1 MQTFN
6 TKNQITEKQR
16 LIEKYC
22 TGNDAIS
29 SYNKRSLRKDIQLLE
44 LLNSETYELEDY
56 QENTM
61 LYNKKEFQTINESFR
76 CFTDFD
82 GFKIGNPLDEDI
94 IIRAF
99 GSTSGTVVADIK
111 GIVYINDSYYRV
123 EIDLI
128 SVGDQKLLVD
138 SDNEDAISI
147 CKEYHTTVDEFL
159 EEFNNCQCIYESKY
173 YLYKKL
179 SENGLTEWKNNS
191 WFEPRVVIKNLSGNT
206 MYDAYE
212 SGTLD
217 VEVYD
222 SIENFKTLVQKSEL
236 NEYAEYYL
244 DNM

>member
-1 MQTFN
+1 MRTFN
-6 TKNQITEKQR
+6 INEQINNKKR

-44 LLNSETYELEDY
+44 LLNCNTYELEDY

-61 LYNKKEFQTINESFR
+61 LYNKKQFQTINENFR
-76 CFTDFD
+76 CFVDFD

-111 GIVYINDSYYRV
+111 GIVFIEDFYYKV

-128 SVGDQKLLVD
+128 SVGDQKLLID
-138 SDNEDAISI
+138 SDDEDAISI
-147 CKEYHTTVDEFL
+147 CKEYNTTVDEFL
-159 EEFNNCQCIYESKY
+159 EEFNNTQCIYESKY

-206 MYDAYE
+206 MYDTYE

-217 VEVYD
+217 TEVYD
-222 SIENFKTLVQKSEL
+222 SIESFKTLAQKSEL
-236 NEYAEYYL
+236 NEYVKYYL
-244 DNM
+244 NNM